1 MINATT
7 KQNKSLQRKQKTAP
21 LSLALSEEN
30 NMALSTLK
38 KIELRE
44 EWKNEAMDFTN
55 WLAQDENLQL
65 LSDEIG
71 IDISLVQTEASVG
84 KFSLDILA
92 EEENTGRKIVIEN
105 QLEAT
110 NHEHL
115 GKIITYA
122 SGFDA
127 EIVIWIV
134 KDVRDEH
141 KQAVD
146 WLNEHTDDKINIFA
160 IRMEL
165 WQIGDSPYAPKF
177 QIISKPND
185 WAKAIKKS
193 TTRSELSD
201 RRLMQLEFWNH
212 FKEFATSKQSS
223 LRLRKAYPQHWYDI
237 SIGNSKSH
245 LSLIVDAGN
254 DQLRCELYIPD
265 SKPLFHALQQN
276 KEAIESKLDH
286 ELEWMELEGKK
297 ASRIKTVQNIDV
309 SKSANWEPCFLWLTE
324 TAQEFQNVFAT
335 QMKNIKI

>member
-1 MINATT
+1 
-7 KQNKSLQRKQKTAP
+7 
-21 LSLALSEEN
+21 
-30 NMALSTLK
+30 MALSTLK
-38 KIELRE
+38 KVELRE
-44 EWKNEAMDFTN
+44 EWKNEAADFTN

-71 IDISLVQTEASVG
+71 IDISFVQTEASVG
-84 KFSLDILA
+84 KFSVDILA
-92 EEENTGRKIVIEN
+92 EEENSGRKIVIEN
-105 QLEAT
+105 QLETT
-110 NHEHL
+110 NHDHL

-201 RRLMQLEFWNH
+201 HRLMQLEFWNQ
-212 FKEFATSKQSS
+212 FKEFAISNNSS
-223 LRLRKAYPQHWYDI
+223 LRLRKSYPQHWYDI

-245 LSLIVDAGN
+245 LSLIVDTKN
-254 DQLRCELYIPD
+254 EQVRCEFYIPD
-265 SKPLFHALQQN
+265 SKPLFHALLEN
-276 KEAIESKLDH
+276 KEAIESKLNH

-297 ASRIKTVQNIDV
+297 ASRVKTVLNIDLNN
-309 SKSANWEPCFLWLTE
+309 SENWEKCFQWLME
-324 TAQEFQNVFAT
+324 TAQEFQTVFAI
-335 QMKNIKI
+335 QMKNMKI

>member
-1 MINATT
+1 
-7 KQNKSLQRKQKTAP
+7 
-21 LSLALSEEN
+21 
-30 NMALSTLK
+30 MALSKLK
-38 KIELRE
+38 KIDLRE
-44 EWKNEAMDFTN
+44 EWKHEATDFTN
-55 WLAQDENLQL
+55 WLAQDENLLL
-65 LSDEIG
+65 LSEEIG

-84 KFSLDILA
+84 KFSVDILA
-92 EEENTGRKIVIEN
+92 EEDNTGRKIVIEN

-110 NHEHL
+110 DHDHL

-146 WLNEHTDDKINIFA
+146 WLNEHTDERINIFA

-165 WQIGDSPYAPKF
+165 WQIGNSPYAPKF
-177 QIISKPND
+177 YVVSKPND

-193 TTRSELSD
+193 TLQSDLSD
-201 RRLMQLEFWNH
+201 RKLMQLEFWTR
-212 FKEFATSKQSS
+212 FKEYASEHRTT

-245 LSLIVDAGN
+245 LSLVVDADN
-254 DQLRCELYIPD
+254 EQIRCEFYIPD
-265 SKPLFHALQQN
+265 SKPLFNVLYDT
-276 KEAIESKLDH
+276 KDAIESNLLH

-297 ASRIKTVQNIDV
+297 ASRIRTMHTIDV
-309 SKSANWEPCFLWLTE
+309 ANNVNWEACFQWLMDTGH
-324 TAQEFQNVFAT
+324 QFQMVFSD
-335 QMKNIKI
+335 QLKKLKI